1 MKNGIFQLFFSLL
14 ITTFSLI
21 WVSEKLSVI
30 IENEKSSYY
39 ETTEKSDT
47 ENQTE
52 PKLKTPFINKI
63 ELLNLA
69 SFLLSDSKSN
79 HTYYSFHIKEISFKN
94 LTPPPEQ
101 DNNIPTA

>member
-1 MKNGIFQLFFSLL
+1 MKNGAFQLFFSLL

-21 WVSEKLSVI
+21 WISNKVSVI
-30 IENEKSSYY
+30 MENEKYGYY
-39 ETTEKSDT
+39 ETTEKNDA

-52 PKLKTPFINKI
+52 NKLKTQFIDPI

-69 SFLLSDSKSN
+69 QFSLSNPKN
-79 HTYYSFHIKEISFKN
+79 NNTYYLFNIKEISFEN

-101 DNNIPTA
+101 A

>member
-21 WVSEKLSVI
+21 WISDKLSVI
-30 IENEKSSYY
+30 MENEKYSYY
-39 ETTEKSDT
+39 ETTEKSDA

-52 PKLKTPFINKI
+52 NKLKTQFIDPI
-63 ELLNLA
+63 DFFNLA
-69 SFLLSDSKSN
+69 QFSLSDSKN
-79 HTYYSFHIKEISFKN
+79 NNTYYLFNIKEISFEN

-101 DNNIPTA
+101 A